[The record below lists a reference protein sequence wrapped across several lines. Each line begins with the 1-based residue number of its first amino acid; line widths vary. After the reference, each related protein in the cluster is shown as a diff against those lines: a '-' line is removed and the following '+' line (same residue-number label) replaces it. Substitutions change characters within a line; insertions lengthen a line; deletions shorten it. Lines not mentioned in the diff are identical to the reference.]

1 MYITHVPYFKIQPDF
16 SYSFETWRCLDRA
29 RGKGTNALKCD
40 DMKGYLPMQPDF
52 FHCCS
57 QGLHWVLS
65 TGCQSPNI
73 HEFSTKMERS
83 YYRTSH
89 TWTKRVSPHAF
100 HHCDVIP
107 QCISDFL
114 PISFPGRTKPPS
126 TNVAKSRETTLDGEI
141 SSLWDRKLAYFSS
154 LRSLDS
160 IRVAWDERGTLLKHF
175 RALFLP
181 KLHLGDPP
189 HSGLPNGCRQHWWIS
204 ASMWLNRL
212 GMVAEWSC
220 IYLFIHFNWGTLRVV
235 LSQFSIECEPHSKSF
250 LFFPARWLISTIW
263 GPPLLFSFFH
273 PQNPISLPFSPPENP
288 YLRTELDWIS
298 KWRYFWDLW
307 WHRFWKFLVI
317 FGNFGKRRTC
327 LSAWTTC
334 SWAN

>member
-1 MYITHVPYFKIQPDF
+1 MKWQQTNEQERNSVSKRCLIGWTGAFWFQFGYLYIKKNESYKVWMYITHVPYFRIQPDF

-107 QCISDFL
+107 QCVSDFL

-126 TNVAKSRETTLDGEI
+126 TNVAKS
-141 SSLWDRKLAYFSS
+141 SKN
-154 LRSLDS
+154 
-160 IRVAWDERGTLLKHF
+160 H
-175 RALFLP
+175 P
-181 KLHLGDPP
+181 
-189 HSGLPNGCRQHWWIS
+189 RQ
-204 ASMWLNRL
+204 
-212 GMVAEWSC
+212 
-220 IYLFIHFNWGTLRVV
+220 
-235 LSQFSIECEPHSKSF
+235 
-250 LFFPARWLISTIW
+250 
-263 GPPLLFSFFH
+263 
-273 PQNPISLPFSPPENP
+273 
-288 YLRTELDWIS
+288 
-298 KWRYFWDLW
+298 WDL
-307 WHRFWKFLVI
+307 
-317 FGNFGKRRTC
+317 
-327 LSAWTTC
+327 
-334 SWAN
+334 

>member
-1 MYITHVPYFKIQPDF
+1 MHWSATI
-16 SYSFETWRCLDRA
+16 W
-29 RGKGTNALKCD
+29 KGTFLCNQTSSIAVRKACIGCFRQVA
-40 DMKGYLPMQPDF
+40 KVQT
-52 FHCCS
+52 
-57 QGLHWVLS
+57 S
-65 TGCQSPNI
+65 TNSVPRWKEVIIELLTLELNV
-73 HEFSTKMERS
+73 FPLTPSTIATS
-83 YYRTSH
+83 YPS
-89 TWTKRVSPHAF
+89 VF
-100 HHCDVIP
+100 
-107 QCISDFL
+107 
-114 PISFPGRTKPPS
+114 PISFRFPSLEGRSPPLRMWP
-126 TNVAKSRETTLDGEI
+126 NREKTTLDSEI

-160 IRVAWDERGTLLKHF
+160 IRDAWDERGTLLKHS

-288 YLRTELDWIS
+288 YLRTELDWT
-298 KWRYFWDLW
+298 FQFFVL
-307 WHRFWKFLVI
+307 RF
-317 FGNFGKRRTC
+317 
-327 LSAWTTC
+327 
-334 SWAN
+334 